1 MPNHICAG
9 RFTKVVAGCAAALLM
24 TACAMPAKRTV
35 LSTTGVPPAIGPY
48 SQMVS
53 HGNTLYL
60 SGVIPLNE
68 AGNAVVGGTI
78 EEQTHA
84 VLRYIGT
91 MLQSQGLDYTD
102 VLSSSVF
109 MKDLN
114 EFAAMNKVYGEYFKP
129 GNAPVRATVEVARLP
144 RDVKVEIAVIVG
156 RR

>member
-1 MPNHICAG
+1 MIHKTSAQ
-9 RFTKVVAGCAAALLM
+9 RMATVVAGCAAALML

-48 SQMVS
+48 SQMIA
-53 HGNTLYL
+53 HGSTLYL

-68 AGNAVVGGTI
+68 AGNAVVGTTI
-78 EEQTHA
+78 EEQTHT

-91 MLQSQGLDYTD
+91 MLKSQGLDYSD

-129 GNAPVRATVEVARLP
+129 GNAPARATVEVARLP